1 MRNVVQDSNTSERRV
16 YTITNRIKMQQVLY
30 TRDAVR
36 QTTKGSFHRV
46 LRKNISY
53 NKYEDYIQIIEKE
66 LMKKH
71 RLGYSALVKF
81 LILKEGQQQFGM
93 TFINGIQLF

>member
-1 MRNVVQDSNTSERRV
+1 MSNVVQDRNTSERRV

-36 QTTKGSFHRV
+36 QTTEGGFHRV
-46 LRKNISY
+46 LRKNVSY
-53 NKYEDYIQIIEKE
+53 NKYEDHIQRIEKE

-81 LILKEGQQQFGM
+81 LILKEGQLQFGIP
-93 TFINGIQLF
+93 FLAS

>member
-36 QTTKGSFHRV
+36 QTTEGGFHRV
-46 LRKNISY
+46 LRKNVSY
-53 NKYEDYIQIIEKE
+53 NKYEDHIQRIEKE

-71 RLGYSALVKF
+71 RIGYSALVKF
-81 LILKEGQQQFGM
+81 LILKEGQQQFGIP
-93 TFINGIQLF
+93 FIASW

>member
-1 MRNVVQDSNTSERRV
+1 
-16 YTITNRIKMQQVLY
+16 MQQVLY

-66 LMKKH
+66 LMKIH

-93 TFINGIQLF
+93 TFINDIQLF